1 MVKTSRNC
9 LGGCFFFPT
18 WGWCVRGEVGDFP
31 IFSRVVII
39 SWEET
44 VTTRICFFVAE
55 DFVDLLFGERL
66 FLFIPPFQLICWL
79 LAAILKTGSSDYV
92 FLLKSLN

>member
-1 MVKTSRNC
+1 MDVFFSP
-9 LGGCFFFPT
+9 LGDGVCA
-18 WGWCVRGEVGDFP
+18 GEGGP
-31 IFSRVVII
+31 IFSKVVII

-44 VTTRICFFVAE
+44 KTTRICFFVAE
-55 DFVDLLFGERL
+55 DFVDLLFEERL

-79 LAAILKTGSSDYV
+79 LAAILKTGPSDYV